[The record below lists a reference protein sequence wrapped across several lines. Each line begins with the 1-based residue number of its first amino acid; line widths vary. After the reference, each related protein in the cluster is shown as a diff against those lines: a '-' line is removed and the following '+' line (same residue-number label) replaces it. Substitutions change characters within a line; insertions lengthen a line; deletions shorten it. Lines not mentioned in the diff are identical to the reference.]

1 MKTSVID
8 VRDMLSVL
16 SVQGVEER
24 IGEVPGVESV
34 TVNHAAATATVRY
47 DETRLHVGDI
57 KSDVR
62 QRGYTAANAPTPKP
76 SVESEP
82 KAQTPPPQSPVPTP
96 QKSVENAAPTS
107 SDKDAAPTTP
117 AAALPKD
124 AGAGALPEPITA
136 AAAPLV
142 SEAAS
147 PAATVDAEP
156 DGEAAGP
163 IEKVTAWV
171 REALTGD
178 D

>member
-62 QRGYTAANAPTPKP
+62 QRGYAAASEPTSKRG
-76 SVESEP
+76 VESEP
-82 KAQTPPPQSPVPTP
+82 AEQAPPPQSPVPAP
-96 QKSVENAAPTS
+96 QKAAENAAPTK
-107 SDKDAAPTTP
+107 SDKDAAPATP
-117 AAALPKD
+117 VAALPKD
-124 AGAGALPEPITA
+124 AGSGALPEATTAA
-136 AAAPLV
+136 AAAPL
-142 SEAAS
+142 SEAPPRLRPRWSQVPMARH
-147 PAATVDAEP
+147 P
-156 DGEAAGP
+156 DPSRRRPPGCERP
-163 IEKVTAWV
+163 
-171 REALTGD
+171 
-178 D
+178 

>member
-62 QRGYTAANAPTPKP
+62 QRGYAVANEPTPKP
-76 SVESEP
+76 DVESER
-82 KAQTPPPQSPVPTP
+82 AGQGPPPQSPFPHFRRARGTQRRPSPTRTLRRQRRLP
-96 QKSVENAAPTS
+96 PHQR
-107 SDKDAAPTTP
+107 TP
-117 AAALPKD
+117 GLARRPS
-124 AGAGALPEPITA
+124 PP
-136 AAAPLV
+136 PLLLRH
-142 SEAAS
+142 
-147 PAATVDAEP
+147 P
-156 DGEAAGP
+156 
-163 IEKVTAWV
+163 
-171 REALTGD
+171 
-178 D
+178 